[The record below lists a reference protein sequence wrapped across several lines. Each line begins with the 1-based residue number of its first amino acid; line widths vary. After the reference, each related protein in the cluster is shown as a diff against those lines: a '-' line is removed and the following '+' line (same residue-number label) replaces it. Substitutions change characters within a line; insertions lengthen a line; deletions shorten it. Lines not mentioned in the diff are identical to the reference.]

1 MEIDYIVWYHYYFK
15 MYVFTCLYMYMEKR
29 SYAKIIEMVSL
40 GGGIASN

>member
-15 MYVFTCLYMYMEKR
+15 MYVFTCMYMEKR